1 MISRIALSE
10 PLLSGNEWKYVKR
23 CLDTAWVSSAG
34 KFVERFESMAAGYVG
49 RKYGVACTN
58 GTAALHVSLLLA
70 GVGAGDEVI
79 LPTLTFVA
87 PANAVRYTG
96 AYPVFLDVRAD
107 TWQLDVSKVAEFLRK
122 DCRRVKGKL
131 INRHTRRSV
140 KAILP
145 VHVLGHPVDM
155 NPLMGLA
162 RQYGLKVI
170 EDNAESLGAEYRGR
184 KIGRH
189 GLLTCLSFN
198 GNKVI
203 TCGGGGMILTDDR
216 RLADRARYLTTQAK
230 DDPFENIHG
239 AIGFNYRLTNVQ
251 AALGVA
257 QLEKLDGYVA
267 KKRKIAGA
275 YRSAFSDVGGISCQH
290 VAPGTTPSW
299 WLFTVLVDPKHFG
312 MDSRK
317 LMRRLAEK
325 GIETRPFWHPLH
337 SQKIFANCYASSITV
352 ADRLYREGVSLP
364 SSVGL
369 SPEQQGRVIAAV
381 KQIGRKT

>member
-1 MISRIALSE
+1 
-10 PLLSGNEWKYVKR
+10 
-23 CLDTAWVSSAG
+23 
-34 KFVERFESMAAGYVG
+34 MAAGYVG